1 MAKKKSASDDAEVKS
16 TNIKELIEAST
27 IDASFLID
35 EERTI
40 IPITPAIDVHIKG
53 VPEGSLVILSGKSGT
68 GKSTTALTIAAN
80 AQQEEYGS
88 RHVFYSDVEH
98 RLGKSNLEGIQGL
111 VLDKITVITS
121 TEDNIL
127 SAENHLNI
135 VLELAKTHK
144 RAVFIID
151 SISSLCGA
159 NEMAEDVK
167 SDFRNSTPKLLAN
180 FTRKIAPI
188 LRLNKHILIMCSH
201 MIADTSGKGLGFQE
215 DGGEK
220 VKFLA
225 NIRMRIKYT
234 DRLNV
239 GSGEDAKQIGQILHW
254 SIIKSPCG
262 VIDKVD
268 SYLRFGIGLDKIT
281 ESITMACDIGLIS
294 KGGAWYT
301 LKWLEKPDE
310 DPIKICGIE
319 KTYNYFV
326 ENPEIF
332 KQLTKKI
339 REAL

>member
-1 MAKKKSASDDAEVKS
+1 MAKKKADEAEVKKA
-16 TNIKELIEAST
+16 NIKELMEAST
-27 IDASFLID
+27 MDASFLVE
-35 EERTI
+35 EERVI
-40 IPITPAIDVHIKG
+40 IPISPAIDVHIKG
-53 VPEGSLVILSGKSGT
+53 VPEGSMMILSGKSGT

-88 RHVFYSDVEH
+88 RHTYYSDIEH
-98 RLGKSNLEGIQGL
+98 RLARSNLEGIQGL
-111 VLDKITVITS
+111 QLDKITVIKS
-121 TEDNIL
+121 TEDHIL
-127 SAENHLNI
+127 SAEDNLNI
-135 VLELAKTHK
+135 VLEIAKTTK
-144 RAVFIID
+144 KSILIID

-188 LRLNKHILIMCSH
+188 IRLNNHILILCSH

-220 VKFLA
+220 VKFQS

-234 DRLNV
+234 DRLNA
-239 GSGEDAKQIGQILHW
+239 GSGEDSKQIGQILHW
-254 SIIKSPCG
+254 SILKSPYG

-281 ESITMACDIGLIS
+281 ESISMACDIGLIT

-301 LKWLEKPDE
+301 FDFMKEPAKLQGMEKAYTFLAE
-310 DPIKICGIE
+310 H
-319 KTYNYFV
+319 
-326 ENPEIF
+326 PEVF
-332 KQLTKKI
+332 KDLSKKI
-339 REAL
+339 RESL

>member
-16 TNIKELIEAST
+16 ANIQELIEAST

-53 VPEGSLVILSGKSGT
+53 VPEGSMMILSGKSGT

-80 AQQEEYGS
+80 AQQEEYGG
-88 RHVFYSDVEH
+88 RQVYYSDVEH
-98 RLGKSNLEGIQGL
+98 RLAKSNLEGIQGL
-111 VLDKITVITS
+111 NLEKIKVITS
-121 TEDNIL
+121 TDDKVL
-127 SAENHLNI
+127 SAEDHLNI
-135 VLELAKTHK
+135 VLEFAKTKK
-144 RAVFIID
+144 RAIFIID

-188 LRLNKHILIMCSH
+188 IRLNKHILILCSH

-220 VKFLA
+220 VKFQS

-234 DRLNV
+234 DRLNA
-239 GSGEDAKQIGQILHW
+239 GSGEDSKQIGQILHW
-254 SIIKSPCG
+254 SILKSPYG

-294 KGGAWYT
+294 KGGSWYT
-301 LKWLEKPDE
+301 FNFMEEPEKLQ
-310 DPIKICGIE
+310 GME
-319 KTYNYFV
+319 KAYTFLS
-326 ENPEIF
+326 EHPEIF
-332 KQLTKKI
+332 KELTKKI